1 MHGESSCGNLRVVP
15 PSTSIRPAEL
25 AQQIVLPFRQ
35 LARAVHF
42 PSAGNVQRT
51 MLHGLAPGRTC
62 AAILALASLASCVG
76 PARTF
81 DVYASRAEKS
91 AEQAESAIQ
100 TTLAAIDVA
109 VAKQAFGSF
118 ISITIQDA
126 NETVDGAE
134 SGFASIQPPDQASDE
149 VRQKVLPV
157 LSDASDAI
165 ALARI
170 AARRVDIESLVDL
183 RPQLTDLSK
192 ELAQLVEELT

>member
-1 MHGESSCGNLRVVP
+1 
-15 PSTSIRPAEL
+15 
-25 AQQIVLPFRQ
+25 
-35 LARAVHF
+35 
-42 PSAGNVQRT
+42 

-91 AEQAESAIQ
+91 AEQAESAIE

-109 VAKQAFGSF
+109 VATQAFSPF